1 MRDARLSKRHPAA
14 WLGLAVLLLF
24 SSAAPAHPRESKS
37 SSSEAVTHS
46 GACANLKEKI
56 PGQYR
61 ERYGRWK
68 ATLLSADI
76 GRQLW
81 LRYACNPAFR
91 LTIIVSDRLGQGGKI
106 KLDDYQ
112 WDEGRLTA
120 ATIIL
125 GHRLDRGYPDSTYY
139 PVLGSLYYLRGGW
152 DLRVGWD
159 AGEPDNILAA
169 AKFAHE
175 FGHVDQAAKADPI
188 RFRLQNELVKVYAS
202 HFESNGFDAG
212 DPALVEM
219 AAQMGGEPT
228 ILMGQREYWA
238 ETYALRYLLSRLRPG
253 ARRALL
259 RSVRK
264 ALASESSLYYLPSRT
279 EWQTLASFD

>member
-1 MRDARLSKRHPAA
+1 MRDARLSKGHPAAA

-24 SSAAPAHPRESKS
+24 STPAPAHPRESKS
-37 SSSEAVTHS
+37 SSSEAVTDTS
-46 GACANLKEKI
+46 ACANLKEQI
-56 PGQYR
+56 PREYR
-61 ERYGRWK
+61 GRYDRWK

-91 LTIIVSDRLGQGGKI
+91 LTIIVSKSLDQGGEI

-112 WDEGRLTA
+112 WEEGGLTA

-125 GHRLDRGYPDSTYY
+125 GHRLDRGYAEPAYY
-139 PVLGSLYYLRGGW
+139 PVLSSLYYLRDG
-152 DLRVGWD
+152 LD
-159 AGEPDNILAA
+159 AGEPDDIHAA

-175 FGHVDQAAKADPI
+175 LGHVDQAAKADPI
-188 RFRLQNELVKVYAS
+188 RFRLQNELTKVYAS
-202 HFESNGFDAG
+202 HFESNGHDTD
-212 DPALVEM
+212 DPALVGL

-228 ILMGQREYWA
+228 ILRGQREYWA
-238 ETYALRYLLSRLRPG
+238 ETYALRYLLSELRPG

-264 ALASESSLYYLPSRT
+264 ALASESRLYYLPSRT

>member
-1 MRDARLSKRHPAA
+1 MTDARLSKGHTAAA

-24 SSAAPAHPRESKS
+24 STPAPAHSRASNPSSNKS
-37 SSSEAVTHS
+37 DAVTDTS
-46 GACANLKEKI
+46 ACANLKEQI
-56 PGQYR
+56 PRQYR
-61 ERYGRWK
+61 ERYDRWK

-91 LTIIVSDRLGQGGKI
+91 LTIGVSDSMNMGGETRFKG
-106 KLDDYQ
+106 YQ
-112 WDEGRLTA
+112 WDKGRLTA

-125 GHRLDRGYPDSTYY
+125 GHRIDRGYPESVYY
-139 PVLGSLYYLRGGW
+139 PVLSSLYY
-152 DLRVGWD
+152 LRVGWD
-159 AGEPDNILAA
+159 AGKPDNILAA

-175 FGHVDQAAKADPI
+175 FGHVDQAAKADPAL
-188 RFRLQNELVKVYAS
+188 FQLQNQLSQVYARR
-202 HFESNGFDAG
+202 FTSNGYDAG
-212 DPALVEM
+212 DPALVDM
-219 AAQMGGEPT
+219 ADRMGGEPT
-228 ILMGQREYWA
+228 ILSGQREYWA

-253 ARRALL
+253 KRRALL

-264 ALASESSLYYLPSRT
+264 ALASASSIYYLPSRT

>member
-1 MRDARLSKRHPAA
+1 MRDVRPSKGHPAA
-14 WLGLAVLLLF
+14 AGLALAVLLLF
-24 SSAAPAHPRESKS
+24 STPAPAHSRENKS
-37 SSSEAVTHS
+37 SSSEAATDTS
-46 GACANLKEKI
+46 ACANLKELI
-56 PGQYR
+56 PRRYR
-61 ERYGRWK
+61 GRYDRWK

-76 GRQLW
+76 GHQLW

-91 LTIIVSDRLGQGGKI
+91 LTIIVSKSLDQGGEI

-112 WDEGRLTA
+112 WDEGGLTA

-125 GHRLDRGYPDSTYY
+125 GHRLDKGHAEPAYY
-139 PVLGSLYYLRGGW
+139 PVLSSLYYLR
-152 DLRVGWD
+152 VGWE
-159 AGEPDNILAA
+159 AGEPDDILAA

-175 FGHVDQAAKADPI
+175 FGHVDQAAKADPT

-219 AAQMGGEPT
+219 AARMGGEPT

-264 ALASESSLYYLPSRT
+264 ALASASSLYYLPSRT
-279 EWQTLASFD
+279 EWQTLGSFD

>member
-1 MRDARLSKRHPAA
+1 MRDARLSKGHPAAA

-24 SSAAPAHPRESKS
+24 STPAPAHSRDSKS
-37 SSSEAVTHS
+37 SSSEAVTDTS
-46 GACANLKEKI
+46 ACANLKEQI
-56 PGQYR
+56 PGKYR
-61 ERYGRWK
+61 GRYDRWK

-91 LTIIVSDRLGQGGKI
+91 LTIIVSKSLDQGGEI

-112 WDEGRLTA
+112 WDEGGLTA

-125 GHRLDRGYPDSTYY
+125 GHRLDRGYAEPAYY
-139 PVLGSLYYLRGGW
+139 PVLSSLYY
-152 DLRVGWD
+152 LRVGWD
-159 AGEPDNILAA
+159 AGKPDVILAA

-175 FGHVDQAAKADPI
+175 LGHVDQAAKADPI
-188 RFRLQNELVKVYAS
+188 RFRLQNELAKVYVS
-202 HFESNGFDAG
+202 HFESNGHDTD
-212 DPALVEM
+212 DPALVGL

-228 ILMGQREYWA
+228 ILRGQREYWA

>member
-1 MRDARLSKRHPAA
+1 MRDARLSKGHPAAA

-24 SSAAPAHPRESKS
+24 STPAPAHSRASKS
-37 SSSEAVTHS
+37 SSSEAATDTS
-46 GACANLKEKI
+46 ACANLKEQI

-61 ERYGRWK
+61 GRYDRWK
-68 ATLLSADI
+68 AALLSADI

-81 LRYACNPAFR
+81 LGYACNPAFR
-91 LTIIVSDRLGQGGKI
+91 LTVVVSESLDRGGKI

-112 WDEGRLTA
+112 WDEGGLTA

-125 GHRLDRGYPDSTYY
+125 GHRLDRGYAEPVYY
-139 PVLGSLYYLRGGW
+139 PVLSSLFYLRFGW
-152 DLRVGWD
+152 G

-175 FGHVDQAAKADPI
+175 FGHVDQAAKADPA
-188 RFRLQNELVKVYAS
+188 RFRLQNELSKVYAS
-202 HFESNGFDAG
+202 RFRSNGFDAG
-212 DPALVEM
+212 DPELLEL

-228 ILMGQREYWA
+228 TLKGQREYWA

-253 ARRALL
+253 KRRALL

-264 ALASESSLYYLPSRT
+264 SLASESSLYYLPSRT
-279 EWQTLASFD
+279 EWQTLALFD